1 VTPSSPFD
9 EFGEHELPEAAD
21 APVTAGAQTS
31 DVTEAV
37 VEVRRQ
43 VTGTPSRV
51 RCRRDRDRMK
61 SPQRVIR

>member
-1 VTPSSPFD
+1 M
-9 EFGEHELPEAAD
+9 PEAAD

-51 RCRRDRDRMK
+51 RCRRNRDGMT
-61 SPQRVIR
+61 SPQRVSR

>member
-9 EFGEHELPEAAD
+9 ELGEHELPEAAD

-43 VTGTPSRV
+43 VTG
-51 RCRRDRDRMK
+51 RRAGSAAD
-61 SPQRVIR
+61 VTETA